1 MKTNCFVGDRRSPVS
16 SALAVFECS
25 NVWSKLQPTKI
36 IPEGFYFI
44 AGLLPHNLRRK
55 ADVVPN
61 IFVQGYRPHS
71 ENCLFASEQRSY
83 GALWVGEMEEEKL
96 RKDDICLME
105 ANVYQVVGNG
115 CFRLVLMNLE
125 WREHTNASV
134 FMDGLREEHKLLA
147 TSDIKMLRYHC
158 DKSRGY
164 FLAGRDYDVWAQLVG
179 QVENT
184 QELTKKVLIVDYNCG
199 LPCVVDFNED
209 NFELLE

>member
-1 MKTNCFVGDRRSPVS
+1 
-16 SALAVFECS
+16 
-25 NVWSKLQPTKI
+25 
-36 IPEGFYFI
+36 
-44 AGLLPHNLRRK
+44 
-55 ADVVPN
+55 
-61 IFVQGYRPHS
+61 
-71 ENCLFASEQRSY
+71 
-83 GALWVGEMEEEKL
+83 
-96 RKDDICLME
+96 
-105 ANVYQVVGNG
+105 
-115 CFRLVLMNLE
+115 
-125 WREHTNASV
+125 
-134 FMDGLREEHKLLA
+134 MDGLREEHKLLA